1 MAKKKAAEDEKR
13 DIFTTST
20 GQRYKC
26 LSIPGLLDKARAS
39 VSMPE
44 VPRYSYATA
53 GGDVAE
59 EEMDD
64 AVAADEKT
72 SPEDKQR
79 WAEYKLAETQAAA
92 EQFAKIVDVS
102 FKRGIELL
110 DYDPEGEWLTEHRD
124 WLGLDVPD
132 KPRERRMYFIESEV
146 VGNPEDVMG
155 IVLNVALA
163 SGVDKEAV
171 AAAEASFRLALRGAE
186 GDAVTES
193 AEEAGQVVGQG

>member
-1 MAKKKAAEDEKR
+1 MAKKKAAEEEK
-13 DIFTTST
+13 DDVHITST

-39 VSMPE
+39 VPMPG
-44 VPRYSYATA
+44 VPKYSYTTA
-53 GGDVAE
+53 GDDVAE

-72 SPEDKQR
+72 SEEDKAR
-79 WAEYKLAETQAAA
+79 WKEYKVAKLRADSQ
-92 EQFAKIVDVS
+92 QFAKVVDVCY
-102 FKRGIELL
+102 KRGIELL
-110 DYDPEGEWLTEHRD
+110 DYDPNGDWLEEHRD

-132 KPRERRMYFIESEV
+132 KLRERRMYFIESEV
-146 VGNPEDVMG
+146 VGCPEDVMD

-171 AAAEASFRLALRGAE
+171 AAAEASFRRAIRGTE
-186 GDAVTES
+186 GDTATERT
-193 AEEAGQVVGQG
+193 EEEGQMVGDG